1 MFWRLGTILLLLGVC
16 APQAGAQTSANP
28 YVFPLIVHGGKIGSS
43 ASFRST
49 LRLTSTNGTDPLI
62 CTMLQ
67 RNTSPNL
74 QGLDGYTYITS
85 LVSSDISPL
94 SITPLNQDLG
104 RPSDILVTKD
114 VDPNKP
120 SPVKT
125 GYAKL
130 SCQTAFQAQ
139 LQYSYYDAAG
149 NKIGEATVLPATKGN
164 SFQFQFDSRDKTRLG
179 FSLVND
185 STAQRQFRIV
195 ARDQFNQIVR
205 FAYDTIQPT
214 SQFSRF
220 VDEELSLPAD
230 FTGTVEIVGDAS
242 NQGSQSYAV
251 GLQFTGS
258 IFTTVQ
264 PVVRDTPLPGF

>member
-1 MFWRLGTILLLLGVC
+1 MYWRLGTILLLLGIC
-16 APQAGAQTSANP
+16 APRAGAQTSANP
-28 YVFPLIVHGGKIGSS
+28 YVFPLLVHGGKTGE

-49 LRLTSTNGTDPLI
+49 LRLTSMNGTDPLI
-62 CTMLQ
+62 CTMSQ
-67 RNTSPNL
+67 RNTSPNFK
-74 QGLDGYTYITS
+74 GLDGYLYITS
-85 LVSSDISPL
+85 VVTSDISPL
-94 SITPLNQDLG
+94 SITPLSQDLS
-104 RPSDILVTKD
+104 RPSEILVTTTR
-114 VDPNKP
+114 DPNKADP
-120 SPVKT
+120 ITT

-139 LQYSYYDAAG
+139 LQYSYFDAAG

-164 SFQFQFDSRDKTRLG
+164 SFQFQLDRRDGTRLG

-195 ARDQFNQIVR
+195 ARNQFNEIVD
-205 FAYDTIQPT
+205 FNYDTIQPT

-220 VDEELSLPAD
+220 IDEELLRLPAN